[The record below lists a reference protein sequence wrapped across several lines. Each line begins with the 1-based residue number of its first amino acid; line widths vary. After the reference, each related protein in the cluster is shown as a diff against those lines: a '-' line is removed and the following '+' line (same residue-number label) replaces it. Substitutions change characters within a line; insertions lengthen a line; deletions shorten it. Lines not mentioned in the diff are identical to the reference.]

1 MDWQNM
7 QDIQPKSTKR
17 QLGLKGQQSSIVGA
31 SAELKSSVKLHSIG
45 TPFLIS
51 SLFLRSRDLGQ
62 VDIAYF
68 HNKTL
73 YFIEVKNSV
82 LGVSKLYSST
92 QISRLKKAAKF
103 FSIIFD
109 VNTRVKSVAQKES
122 FAKYDLP
129 H

>member
-1 MDWQNM
+1 VS
-7 QDIQPKSTKR
+7 ST
-17 QLGLKGQQSSIVGA
+17 VGA
-31 SAELKSSVKLHSIG
+31 SAESKSSAKFHFIG

-51 SLFLRSRDLGQ
+51 SLFLRSRGLGQ

-68 HNKTL
+68 HKNIL
-73 YFIEVKNSV
+73 SFIEVKNSA
-82 LGVSKLYSST
+82 LGVSKLYNST
-92 QISRLKKAAKF
+92 QISRLNKAAKF
-103 FSIIFD
+103 FSIILD